1 VGLEL
6 EKLGWAGIEL
16 VEEIGQEMGRSQEQK
31 KACSEQTQPGP
42 IAVGCMNTTLRSDSC
57 LGLMYNADVVTAV
70 HIVMEVQIFV
80 KRSFQEEMMPDAVDT
95 DIAVDSTAV
104 IVHESAAKRRKVEVT
119 MEFLK
124 AHDN

>member
-1 VGLEL
+1 
-6 EKLGWAGIEL
+6 
-16 VEEIGQEMGRSQEQK
+16 
-31 KACSEQTQPGP
+31 
-42 IAVGCMNTTLRSDSC
+42 
-57 LGLMYNADVVTAV
+57 MYNADVVTAV
-70 HIVMEVQIFV
+70 HIVMEVRMFV